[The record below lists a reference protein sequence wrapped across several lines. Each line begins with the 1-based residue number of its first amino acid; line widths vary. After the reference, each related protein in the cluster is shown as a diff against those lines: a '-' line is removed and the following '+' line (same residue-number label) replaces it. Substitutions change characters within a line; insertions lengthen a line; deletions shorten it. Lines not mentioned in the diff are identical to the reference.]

1 MGLGSFVRSAVRT
14 VTKVFKPISI
24 FKNPKLAILTIAA
37 TWLFSTLLRRP
48 EVPDA
53 GTSDFDQ
60 FEQGIL
66 VNKQSND
73 ASIPVVYGTRMIGGT
88 RIFV

>member
-60 FEQGIL
+60 FEQGIF
-66 VNKQSND
+66 QRS
-73 ASIPVVYGTRMIGGT
+73 
-88 RIFV
+88 F